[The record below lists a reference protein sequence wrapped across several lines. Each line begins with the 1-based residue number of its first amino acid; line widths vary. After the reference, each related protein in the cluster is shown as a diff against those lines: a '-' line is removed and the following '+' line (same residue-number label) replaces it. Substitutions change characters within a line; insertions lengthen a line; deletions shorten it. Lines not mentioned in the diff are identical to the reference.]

1 MIAKTCLA
9 KTAVPAKFSASI
21 RAARP
26 VRATVVRAHCV
37 RSCTLSVRHW
47 VHRDYLLEGIGHRV
61 GELAGRR
68 PDCSAY
74 YESPRLAPSSRRRRR
89 PRRIACRSLAGS
101 HGTRHTAHGTLHA
114 SLTRHTSHVIHH
126 TSLDRDH
133 RRTPSRWS
141 ETAPRTSRPRSFW
154 TRSLSP
160 RACLT
165 TAEST
170 CACSSTRWTLR
181 LCARRRLPPS
191 RTATM
196 SSSR

>member
-47 VHRDYLLEGIGHRV
+47 VHRGYLLEGIGHRV

-74 YESPRLAPSSRRRRR
+74 YESPRLARAVADGGDDGESP
-89 PRRIACRSLAGS
+89 AAHSLVHTA
-101 HGTRHTAHGTLHA
+101 HGTRHTAHA
-114 SLTRHTSHVIHH
+114 TRLSHVIHH